1 MEEWL
6 WLNESIWFFVVFYF
20 GLFQTHFSNLFR
32 KSNILFFQFF
42 SLNEE
47 RQQPRWL
54 TRAAPD
60 KVPQINLPISQP
72 YITATIYVCDFPCP
86 ASTIFLSDGKSF
98 TERSTLAVVLTFSA
112 ALVLDGAACLESL
125 SKWNF
130 FPSFVS
136 RVCVWECET
145 QIPSFKQESRDFPLL
160 PRFVFLFDFA
170 FFCVF
175 FLWHSHSLCNEYFIA
190 VFHRPSPRLLE
201 EGVENSQMKIAFW
214 NAFVG
219 VVANQP
225 AIAGRKMDGVW

>member
-1 MEEWL
+1 M
-6 WLNESIWFFVVFYF
+6 NQYGFFVYLKLIFLIYFENQPFYF
-20 GLFQTHFSNLFR
+20 
-32 KSNILFFQFF
+32 FFQFF

-125 SKWNF
+125 SKWDF
-130 FPSFVS
+130 FSFVS
-136 RVCVWECET
+136 RVCVCECET

-219 VVANQP
+219 VVASQP